1 MVVRVSSPPPPGQL
15 SVLNFEKWGKSEKN
29 VCMGGGVGGDL
40 KNSCHGYLPGGE
52 GGLLCFLS
60 KKDLNKIWL

>member
-1 MVVRVSSPPPPGQL
+1 MVVTVSSPPPPPGQL
-15 SVLNFEKWGKSEKN
+15 SVLKSGANQKKMCAWGE
-29 VCMGGGVGGDL
+29 GGGDL